1 MRGSQV
7 RARTSMVPLSGKDA
21 AGHAKS
27 PIDRI
32 GRFNSRNA
40 DQAS

>member
-1 MRGSQV
+1 MTR
-7 RARTSMVPLSGKDA
+7 LSGKDA

-32 GRFNSRNA
+32 GRFNFGRP

>member
-1 MRGSQV
+1 
-7 RARTSMVPLSGKDA
+7 MVPLSGKDA

-32 GRFNSRNA
+32 GLFSSGKT

>member
-1 MRGSQV
+1 MILVQ
-7 RARTSMVPLSGKDA
+7 LSGKDA

-32 GRFNSRNA
+32 GRFGLGTP